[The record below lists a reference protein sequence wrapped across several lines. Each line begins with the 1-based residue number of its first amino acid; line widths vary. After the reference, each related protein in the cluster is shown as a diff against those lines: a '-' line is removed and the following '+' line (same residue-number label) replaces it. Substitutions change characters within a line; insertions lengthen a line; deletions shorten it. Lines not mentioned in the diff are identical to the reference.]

1 MFFVLRNQDTMQRKY
16 HKGTHSNGTIRFK
29 PTYSSATNPRL
40 QNKTKYATNRDTVM
54 YEQGII
60 TNRRLKNSKGKLS
73 KNSFDKIETDY

>member
-1 MFFVLRNQDTMQRKY
+1 MQQISQ
-16 HKGTHSNGTIRFK
+16 GNSQQWN
-29 PTYSSATNPRL
+29 YSSSPLTAQLTRVFKIR
-40 QNKTKYATNRDTVM
+40 QNMLNRDTVM